1 MIGILDSTLREGE
14 QTPGVLFN
22 QNQRVEIAK
31 LLSDANVNMIEAGHP
46 VVSNDILNSIKNI
59 MELKNSGT
67 IKSEIIAHS
76 RAVNSDIDVAAKLN
90 VDRIAIFYG
99 ISDIHLKFKTHK
111 TREEALDII
120 YNSINYANSY
130 GIKIRFT
137 AEDASR
143 SDINFLR
150 NVIKTAANAGADR
163 ISIADTLG
171 ILTPEKTKYIFNN
184 INDIKNVEYD
194 FHGHNDLGMAVAN
207 SLAAIGSGANIIH
220 TTVNGLGER
229 VGIAQTQIIGALLK
243 YHYNVNAINL
253 KLLKNLSKV
262 VEDYSKIKMPVNEPV
277 TGDNAFI
284 HKSGVHVNGIINNPE
299 TYEFMNPEEFGI
311 KRSFTIDKYS
321 GKHALIEK
329 LKNLNINID
338 NDKLSYI
345 LNEIKNSNKIYNDND
360 IISMINNISYQRN
373 NI

>member
-22 QNQRVEIAK
+22 RNQRVEIAK
-31 LLSDANVNMIEAGHP
+31 LLSDANVRMIEAGHP
-46 VVSNDILNSIKNI
+46 VVSNDILNSIKDI
-59 MELKNSGT
+59 MELKNSGE

-130 GIKIRFT
+130 GIKVRFT

-143 SDINFLR
+143 TDINFLR
-150 NVIKTAANAGADR
+150 NVIKTAANAGSDR

-207 SLAAIGSGANIIH
+207 SLAAIGAGANIIH

-243 YHYNVNAINL
+243 YHYNINVINL

-262 VEDYSKIKMPVNEPV
+262 VEEYSKIKMPVNEPI
-277 TGDNAFI
+277 TGENAFV

-299 TYEFMNPEEFGI
+299 TYEFMDPEEFNI

-338 NDKLSYI
+338 NDKLLYI
-345 LNEIKNSNKIYNDND
+345 LNEIKNSNKIYDDND
-360 IISMINNISYQRN
+360 IISMVNNISYQRN